1 MLPRTHL
8 LRIQRALYDR
18 LRSHAR
24 GLLGGLSPEMKK
36 YFQEYQRDFQDYQ
49 ELSTKR
55 ELLLDILNSQI
66 VYFGDYHTLSQAQ
79 RTVVRLLRDSVK
91 LLKRKKRRILLALE
105 MLQDKDR
112 DVINRYLSGKITE
125 EAFLKKIHFHK
136 NWGFSWE
143 NYRELFHF
151 ARENHIE
158 VVGISPD
165 SKTKK
170 YTLIERDRYAASI
183 LSDLTGADPEALI
196 VVLIGDLHCAEKHL
210 PKDVKTL
217 LAKKNLDRKTIIIHQ
232 NSEKFYWKLV
242 EQGAEQLVDVVR
254 VKKNVYC
261 VMNTPPWVKLQ
272 SHVKW
277 VELLSESEERE
288 LLDPTDAVHKLEH
301 THEIEEL
308 IQHLGE
314 FFEIDTKG
322 YDDFQIKG
330 PFDLSFLTGLSKK
343 YSKREVKLL
352 AYYFTHFKSLYIPE
366 GNLLFLT
373 SLNLNHSASLAA
385 QYLHAKL
392 SGFDRI
398 FSRPRQDFYT
408 FLWMEALGF
417 LGSKVVNHKRKCNG
431 PRDLKKMLKGK
442 SKEQIKIARTVLEH
456 LERER
461 NYFARGKKFA
471 GIEIPPHTTNK
482 EEITY
487 YFKVS
492 KALGQIFGE
501 ALYRGVFENKITRSD
516 LKKLF
521 ETTFT
526 VKDRPRHEYLKWA
539 KKLDKYDY
547 REIEKSTKL

>member
-66 VYFGDYHTLSQAQ
+66 VFFGDYHTLSQAQ

-91 LLKRKKRRILLALE
+91 LLKRKQRRILLALE
-105 MLQDKDR
+105 MLQNKDGA
-112 DVINRYLSGKITE
+112 VIKRFLSGKLSE
-125 EAFLKKIHFHK
+125 EDFLKKIRFHK
-136 NWGFSWE
+136 NWGFSWG
-143 NYRELFHF
+143 NYRELFLF
-151 ARENHIE
+151 AKENNIE
-158 VVGISPD
+158 IIGISPEARD
-165 SKTKK
+165 KK
-170 YTLIERDRYAASI
+170 YSLEERDKYASSI
-183 LSDLTGADPEALI
+183 LCELTEKDPDALV

-210 PKDVKTL
+210 PKNVKTG
-217 LAKKNLDRKTIIIHQ
+217 LAKKSLERKSLIIHQ

-242 EQGAEQLVDVVR
+242 EQGVEQLVDVVR
-254 VKKNVYC
+254 VKKGVYC

-277 VELLSESEERE
+277 VELLSESQERE

-301 THEIEEL
+301 THEIEDL
-308 IQHLGE
+308 IKHLGE
-314 FFEIDTKG
+314 FLEVNTDGF
-322 YDDFQIKG
+322 DDFQIKG
-330 PFDLSFLTGLSKK
+330 PFDLSFLSSLSKK
-343 YSKREVKLL
+343 YTKRELNLL
-352 AYYFTHFKSLYIPE
+352 VYYFTQFKSLYIPE

-373 SLNLNHSASLAA
+373 SLNLNHSASLTA

-392 SGFDRI
+392 SGFDRL
-398 FSRPRQDFYT
+398 FTRPRQDFYT
-408 FLWMEALGF
+408 FIWMEALGF
-417 LGSKVVNHKRKCNG
+417 IGSKIVNHNRKCNG
-431 PRDLKKMLKGK
+431 PSDLRKMQKGK
-442 SKEQIKIARTVLEH
+442 STDQMLVAKTALEH

-461 NYFARGKKFA
+461 NFFKGGKKFA
-471 GIEIPPHTTNK
+471 GIEISNK
-482 EEITY
+482 AKSNQEIAF

-501 ALYRGVFENKITRSD
+501 ALYRAVFENKISRSE
-516 LKKLF
+516 LKKIF
-521 ETTFT
+521 FTSFT
-526 VKDRPRHEYLKWA
+526 VKDRPRHAYLKWA

-547 REIEKSTKL
+547 REIEKSKKL